1 MEVKHYTYLL
11 TPELNTTRIKK
22 LLRFL
27 KLIPK
32 REEIRLALYCDYEGG
47 YINLWQGWG
56 FGPDMKV
63 LEYITVYKDG
73 SSNRFKFD

>member
-47 YINLWQGWG
+47 YINLWQGCG